1 MVVRAGQQLQQ
12 IAAIYRSDWLQL
24 WCVPVRVSVRASLC
38 LSYVSL
44 SLSSLSLS
52 LALSVTPF
60 NSHSRS
66 LVCVCVCV
74 CVSVRA
80 LSHILS
86 RLTNSLSFTHTL

>member
-1 MVVRAGQQLQQ
+1 MYASCSYKQVKRCQMVVRAGQQLQQ

-52 LALSVTPF
+52 LALS
-60 NSHSRS
+60 
-66 LVCVCVCV
+66 L
-74 CVSVRA
+74 
-80 LSHILS
+80 
-86 RLTNSLSFTHTL
+86 SLSLSILCLVFCFCLSV